1 MKRLPSLFV
10 SHGAPTFAL
19 EPGLIGPRL
28 TALAQVLPRP
38 AAVLIVS
45 PHWMTRDPQVMTT
58 ARPRTLYD
66 FGGFDS
72 ALYDIT
78 YPVDGSPALAARA
91 IEMLHAAGWPA
102 AEDRERGLDHGA
114 WVPLTYLYSRADV
127 PVFQVSIPAHMDA
140 TSAFEYG
147 RALAPLA
154 SEGVLIVGSG
164 SLTHNLY
171 EYRPEHGR
179 GETYAAEFAGWI
191 RDAVI
196 SGDHERLV
204 RALEIAPHARRAH
217 PTSEHYLPLV
227 IAAGAASDMLPAT
240 VLDGGIAHG
249 VLSMDAFVF
258 GMQMPQAASENSVAR
273 MLS

>member
-1 MKRLPSLFV
+1 MERLPSLFV

-28 TALAQVLPRP
+28 TALGQALPRP

-45 PHWMTRDPQVMTT
+45 PHWMTREPRVMTT
-58 ARPRTLYD
+58 ARPQTMYD

-91 IEMLHAAGWPA
+91 IEILRAAGWPA
-102 AEDRERGLDHGA
+102 AEERERGLDHGA
-114 WVPLTYLYSRADV
+114 WVPLTYLYPRADV
-127 PVFQVSIPAHMDA
+127 PVFQVSIPADMDA

-147 RALAPLA
+147 GTLTSLAG
-154 SEGVLIVGSG
+154 EGVLVVGSG

-171 EYRPEHGR
+171 EYRAEHGR
-179 GETYAAEFAGWI
+179 GAAYAAEFAGWI
-191 RDAVI
+191 RDAVT
-196 SGDHERLV
+196 SGDRARLV
-204 RALEIAPHARRAH
+204 QALAIAPRARRAH

-249 VLSMDAFVF
+249 ILSMDAFVF
-258 GMQMPQAASENSVAR
+258 GMQVPQAASRNLVAR
-273 MLS
+273 MSL